1 MPAVASP
8 PEQRVLLQNTSWETY
23 ERLLAENVNQLGTR
37 FFYDRGCLEI
47 MVVSSGHE
55 TPNRTLAALAEAVA
69 VETGKDL
76 FRTGSTTFKR
86 KDLEKGFE
94 PDSSFYQR
102 DIALVRGRDEIDLET
117 DPAPELVIEV
127 DITSSSLARFP
138 IFAAVGVLEVWR
150 FDGSRV
156 AMFRLEG
163 THYREV
169 DTSIVLP
176 PLTATMATFFLE
188 ASRRQSLIEWL
199 RSVQEWVRANR

>member
-8 PEQRVLLQNTSWETY
+8 PEQRVILSNTSWETY

-76 FRTGSTTFKR
+76 LRTGSTTFKR

-117 DPAPELVIEV
+117 DPPPELVIEV
-127 DITSSSLARFP
+127 DITSSSLARIP

-150 FDGSRV
+150 FDGNKV

-163 THYREV
+163 TRYQEV
-169 DTSIVLP
+169 GTSGVVP
-176 PLTATMATFFLE
+176 PLTAAMATFFLE